1 MAHIRETAAPVG
13 PSSAGGKKPTEPSFE
28 FPRSQFTKATRKD
41 LARRKWILK
50 KMARPSGC
58 ELVPTPRAD
67 EVVVFVE
74 FLNAGL
80 RFPVSDFVLAVLRR
94 FNFRFHQ
101 LTSSCFPWLAAY
113 IWVCHSAGLE
123 PDVDGFVC
131 SHTVHLQPRKL
142 GEVDGVVQMAQYGVY
157 TFVPRSGVELPAP
170 AQRNKW
176 ADDWRRHWFYY
187 RVGGAAD
194 LCGAPKELALER
206 TKPVRTDAAVQVLE
220 ALRKMSSHVCTR
232 DLVEEFTGAL
242 LWPLWRKEVLPEVK
256 NSRRYAP
263 KGLTGLEVDVEGLW
277 ESLLE
282 EAEGDRAEFGRRLV
296 EEVTVGANI
305 LVGSI
310 DAHEMVK
317 IRTALGDRRR
327 VNRIFD
333 LAGAEYPDWPSME
346 EAEAAVA
353 SKRKRGGG
361 PGGGGRGAASTS
373 KRG

>member
-1 MAHIRETAAPVG
+1 
-13 PSSAGGKKPTEPSFE
+13 
-28 FPRSQFTKATRKD
+28 
-41 LARRKWILK
+41 
-50 KMARPSGC
+50 
-58 ELVPTPRAD
+58 
-67 EVVVFVE
+67 
-74 FLNAGL
+74 
-80 RFPVSDFVLAVLRR
+80 
-94 FNFRFHQ
+94 
-101 LTSSCFPWLAAY
+101 
-113 IWVCHSAGLE
+113 
-123 PDVDGFVC
+123 
-131 SHTVHLQPRKL
+131 
-142 GEVDGVVQMAQYGVY
+142 
-157 TFVPRSGVELPAP
+157 
-170 AQRNKW
+170 
-176 ADDWRRHWFYY
+176 
-187 RVGGAAD
+187 
-194 LCGAPKELALER
+194 
-206 TKPVRTDAAVQVLE
+206 
-220 ALRKMSSHVCTR
+220 
-232 DLVEEFTGAL
+232 
-242 LWPLWRKEVLPEVK
+242 LWRKEVLPEVK

-263 KGLTGLEVDVEGLW
+263 KGLTGLEVYVEGLW